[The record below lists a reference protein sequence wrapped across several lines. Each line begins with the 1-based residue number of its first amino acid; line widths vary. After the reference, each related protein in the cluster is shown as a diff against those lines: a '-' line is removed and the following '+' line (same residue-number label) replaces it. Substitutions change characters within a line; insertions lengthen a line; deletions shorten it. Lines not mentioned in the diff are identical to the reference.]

1 MNNSQ
6 LLGKFPYYL
15 ILRISGTALPGSL
28 HKFTYSTATPT
39 PMADESMADEFKVE
53 ESMADN
59 TIPWHTA
66 YIHKLR
72 NIEIPEKKKRVWHI
86 RRRNIEISEKKKHV
100 EHLGHDGRHRY
111 KYNYI

>member
-15 ILRISGTALPGSL
+15 ILRISGTALQGPCINL
-28 HKFTYSTATPT
+28 PTSTATPT
-39 PMADESMADEFKVE
+39 PMADKSMADESMADEFKVE

-59 TIPWHTA
+59 TIPWRIP

-72 NIEIPEKKKRVWHI
+72 KGDYI
-86 RRRNIEISEKKKHV
+86 
-100 EHLGHDGRHRY
+100 LGQVDDMPAVSILAMRETINRHDGHHS
-111 KYNYI
+111 

>member
-15 ILRISGTALPGSL
+15 ILRISGTALQGPCINL
-28 HKFTYSTATPT
+28 PTSTATLT

-59 TIPWHTA
+59 TIPWRMA
-66 YIHKLR
+66 YIHKLQ
-72 NIEIPEKKKRVWHI
+72 NIELPEKKKRV
-86 RRRNIEISEKKKHV
+86 
-100 EHLGHDGRHRY
+100 
-111 KYNYI
+111 

>member
-15 ILRISGTALPGSL
+15 ILRVSGTALQGPCINL
-28 HKFTYSTATPT
+28 PTSTATPT
-39 PMADESMADEFKVE
+39 PMADESMADESMADESMADEFKVE

-59 TIPWHTA
+59 TILWRIP

-72 NIEIPEKKKRVWHI
+72 KGDYI
-86 RRRNIEISEKKKHV
+86 
-100 EHLGHDGRHRY
+100 LGQVDDMPAVSILAMRETINRHDGHHS
-111 KYNYI
+111 